1 MATTLQNALIAERS
15 ASPQEAWDRTVLQNG
30 GHLLQCWKW
39 GEFKQRHG
47 WQVERVSVQHNAM
60 TACGSVLFKRS
71 GPFSIA
77 YIPRGPSVP
86 LDQEAITLD
95 LMKEIDR
102 TCRSRRALHL
112 IVEPDKL
119 LPFRSGEGSFSFING
134 PPPFQPARTVKV
146 LLLEDNELLKQMHQK
161 TRYSVRL
168 AQRRGVAVEQC
179 RFSERNVDLFFGLLE
194 DTSERNEFGIHT
206 RQYYAD
212 FLEIFEDDALML
224 LARVEGQVAAGL
236 VAARYG
242 TEAIYMYGGSSSE
255 HRAHGAAFLLQ
266 FEAMKWARESGCVRY
281 DLWGIP
287 EDDPSTASEQGDRI
301 AGTKGEDWRGLYRF
315 KTGFGGDIV
324 TYPPTLELRYRPL
337 LSSIARRRYGNR
349 V

>member
-1 MATTLQNALIAERS
+1 MAATGQVAPIAERS
-15 ASPQEAWDRTVLQNG
+15 ASPQEVWDRAVLQNG
-30 GHLLQCWKW
+30 GHLLQGWNW
-39 GEFKQRHG
+39 GEFKRRHG
-47 WQVERVSVQHNAM
+47 WQVERVYIERAGSS
-60 TACGSVLFKRS
+60 ACGSVLFKHS

-77 YIPRGPSVP
+77 YIPRGPSAPVANE
-86 LDQEAITLD
+86 DISID
-95 LMKEIDR
+95 LMLEIDR
-102 TCRSRRALHL
+102 VCQARRALHL
-112 IVEPDKL
+112 IIEPDKT
-119 LPFRSGEGSFSFING
+119 LPVRSIEGNLSFIDG

-146 LLLEDNELLKQMHQK
+146 PLLEDDALLKQMHQK

-168 AQRRGVAVEQC
+168 AQRRGVEVEQC
-179 RFSERNVDLFFGLLE
+179 QPTEHNVDIFFGLLQ
-194 DTSERNEFGIHT
+194 DTSERNEFGIHM
-206 RQYYAD
+206 RRYYSD
-212 FLEIFEDDALML
+212 FLEIFADDALML

-242 TEAIYMYGGSSSE
+242 EEAIYMYGGSSSE

-287 EDDPSTASEQGDRI
+287 EDDPSSASEQGDRI

-324 TYPPTLELRYRPL
+324 TYPPTLERRYRPL
-337 LSSIARRRYGNR
+337 LSSLARRRYGNR